1 MAINFSNNASISEIS
16 NKISAPGR
24 IVQTVH
30 TVWNGNTTTTS
41 TSPVNLF
48 TSNSITMT
56 NASNRLLIEL
66 HMDNR
71 TADWG
76 DGVWNLYYMD
86 IIHVE
91 SGSQLTYTGYVGEL
105 TNNIRHTH
113 RVASHV
119 PGSVGPHSYR
129 CRGWSYSANT
139 TAFNTGGSWVDNDAV
154 AYLRITEIAI

>member
-30 TVWNGNTTTTS
+30 TTWTGHVHTSS

-56 NASNRLLIEL
+56 NASNRLLVEL

-71 TADWG
+71 TTDWG
-76 DGVWNLYYMD
+76 DGTWNLYYMD
-86 IIHVE
+86 IVHVQ

-105 TNNIRHTH
+105 TNNIRHVH
-113 RVASHV
+113 RVASHT
-119 PGSVGPHSYR
+119 PGSVGPHTYT
-129 CRGWSYSANT
+129 CRGWSYSALT
-139 TAFNTGGSWVDNDAV
+139 TVFNGSGGWVGNDNI
-154 AYLRITEIAI
+154 AYLRITEIAA